1 MKYIVTADCT
11 DLQQKFRKKGET
23 VNIPDGEPVPKWF
36 EPAFKATEKA
46 KPKGEQSSMSDLSKL
61 NKQELMDI
69 AGKEDVSVPLGATNY
84 EIARLI
90 LADRRRKV
98 QDKA

>member
-11 DLQQKFRKKGET
+11 DLRQKFRKKGEI

-46 KPKGEQSSMSDLSKL
+46 KPKEEQPSDLSKL

-90 LADRRRKV
+90 LADRRRKA